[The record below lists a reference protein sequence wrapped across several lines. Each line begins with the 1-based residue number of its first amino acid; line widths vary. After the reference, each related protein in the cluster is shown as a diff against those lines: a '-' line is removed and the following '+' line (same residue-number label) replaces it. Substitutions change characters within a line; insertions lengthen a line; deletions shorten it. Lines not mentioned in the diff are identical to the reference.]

1 MLFKDHIISKKSLV
15 VLIFLI
21 TSFVICTALLLWH
34 HYPTG
39 SLGFPKYNDH
49 ARHMRFAYEFL
60 DRGTHIYDTLMFDFA
75 QIGSPYAYEW
85 PNIVYLYPLGCVLFF
100 LPFGLL
106 AFGGVVS
113 FAKVANLLVWLFLL
127 IAHVNTL
134 LLYYFLFRGKAEK
147 FLRAIFIGLF
157 YIMSTWWAFHGQY
170 ESLVALPLLLA
181 LFCRKEENRLLLLIT
196 SFFLKLQAIFFWPV
210 FVRQWWHIYKQKL
223 VFSWQL
229 LVAYIMIA
237 LNCVMIYKVAHQL
250 IPRVTNPIHITT
262 FFHSFGS
269 MHILILLLTAAFGI
283 YFWARKRWWLFVMF
297 LSQMTLLVI
306 VGELQGWYLTLLFV
320 TPIFLD
326 TEQDQHLYMLWYMLF
341 LWIMSLLF
349 APPVMLDLLLK
360 R

>member
-1 MLFKDHIISKKSLV
+1 M
-15 VLIFLI
+15 
-21 TSFVICTALLLWH
+21 LWH
-34 HYPTG
+34 QYPTG

-49 ARHMRFAYEFL
+49 ARHLRFAYEFL
-60 DRGTHIYDTLMFDFA
+60 ARGIHIYDTLMFDFQ
-75 QIGSPYAYEW
+75 QIGPSYAYEW

-100 LPFGLL
+100 LPLGFLTFGNIMP
-106 AFGGVVS
+106 
-113 FAKVANLLVWLFLL
+113 FAIAANLLVFVFIL
-127 IAHVNTL
+127 IAHLNTL

-170 ESLVALPLLLA
+170 ESVVALPLLLA
-181 LFCRKEENRLLLLIT
+181 LFCKKDENRLLLLVT

-210 FVRQWWHIYKQKL
+210 FVKQWWEIYKKKL
-223 VFSWQL
+223 VFSKQL
-229 LVAYIMIA
+229 LVAYVMIA
-237 LNCVMIYKVAHQL
+237 LNLLMISKVAHQL

-262 FFHSFGS
+262 FFHAWGS
-269 MHILILLLTAAFGI
+269 MQILVFALTVAFGL
-283 YFWARKRWWLFVMF
+283 YFIIRKRWWLFGMF
-297 LSQMTLLVI
+297 LTQMMLLVI

-320 TPIFLD
+320 TPVFLE

-349 APPVMLDLLLK
+349 SPPAMLDLLLK